1 METTDEMVVKRM
13 SGFTLVEMAVVMT
26 IVAILVG
33 IAAPSFRSV
42 TTSNRVSGEINGLLG
57 DMQYARSEA
66 LKEGQ
71 TVTICSSTDG
81 INCGTAAWDQGWF
94 VFSDPTDAKTGG
106 ATVQALRVQK
116 GFLGGD
122 TLQFDNK
129 TSAITFNREGFAME
143 PMKVATAAITAT
155 LHDKT
160 NTASKTR
167 CLVITAGRIATETPG
182 PASATQLTACQ

>member
-13 SGFTLVEMAVVMT
+13 SGFTLLEMVVVMT

-33 IAAPSFRSV
+33 IGAPSYRSV
-42 TTSNRVSGEINGLLG
+42 TTSNRISGEINGLLG

-71 TVTICSSTDG
+71 IVTICSSTDG
-81 INCGTAAWDQGWF
+81 INCGNAAWDQGWF
-94 VFSDPTDAKTGG
+94 IFSDPTDAKTGG
-106 ATVQALRVQK
+106 TALRVQK

-122 TLQFDNK
+122 TLKFDNGA
-129 TSAITFNREGFAME
+129 SAITFNREGFAME

-160 NTASKTR
+160 SNTTKTR

>member
-42 TTSNRVSGEINGLLG
+42 TTTNRISGEINGLLG

-71 TVTICSSTDG
+71 IVTICSSTDG
-81 INCGTAAWDQGWF
+81 INCGTAPWDQGWF
-94 VFSDPTDAKTGG
+94 IFSDPLGAKTGG
-106 ATVQALRVQK
+106 QALRIQK
-116 GFLGGD
+116 GFMGGD
-122 TLQFDNK
+122 TLQFDN
-129 TSAITFNREGFAME
+129 
-143 PMKVATAAITAT
+143 
-155 LHDKT
+155 
-160 NTASKTR
+160 
-167 CLVITAGRIATETPG
+167 
-182 PASATQLTACQ
+182 

>member
-33 IAAPSFRSV
+33 IAAPTFRSV
-42 TTSNRVSGEINGLLG
+42 TTSNRISGEINGLLG

-71 TVTICSSTDG
+71 IVTICSSTDG
-81 INCGTAAWDQGWF
+81 INCGTAAWDKGWF
-94 VFSDPTDAKTGG
+94 IFSDPTSAKTGG
-106 ATVQALRVQK
+106 TALRIQK

-122 TLQFDNK
+122 TLQFDNN
-129 TSAITFNREGFAME
+129 TSAITFNREGFAVE

-160 NTASKTR
+160 NNVSKTR

-182 PASATQLTACQ
+182 PASATQLTGCQ